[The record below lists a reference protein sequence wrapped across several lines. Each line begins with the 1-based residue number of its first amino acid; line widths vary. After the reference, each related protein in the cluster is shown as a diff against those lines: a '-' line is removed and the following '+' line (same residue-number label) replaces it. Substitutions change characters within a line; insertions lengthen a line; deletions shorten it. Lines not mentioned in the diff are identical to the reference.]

1 MWSVKYDTREHADSV
16 ISGGVQSVNRTRRSA
31 EQRTV
36 QGRETESE
44 PVGSRTNTVERGVCR
59 LDEVY

>member
-1 MWSVKYDTREHADSV
+1 MHT
-16 ISGGVQSVNRTRRSA
+16 GVHRFLASELLVNPPSSSTVSKTVLG